1 MVKEN
6 GYHFINVDQLIKAH
20 QGKYRLP
27 QKPVLLTVDDGYQS
41 FYQNAYPI
49 IRKNKIPV
57 LLAVVGS
64 WLEPSNLE
72 KSISV
77 VSRLIEIKS

>member
-1 MVKEN
+1 
-6 GYHFINVDQLIKAH
+6 
-20 QGKYRLP
+20 LP

-72 KSISV
+72 KVDFGGEPIDRNKILSWSELKEMQSSGLV
-77 VSRLIEIKS
+77 EIASH